1 MSMNKFKFQ
10 KFFIFLSLLFV
21 FNLSYGQLKIS
32 EGNSCNTFEG
42 RMEFVQS
49 LVSSNYDWLLT
60 SVENVPPDIENYI
73 SMEYRSSLET
83 RNKSRINKIVSNEY
97 FYPWKLRNSYKSLIL
112 ESKTGLTRIFGIVP
126 SNKSKHES
134 EIIFYTNLLVTSYEL
149 LDSIDEYRK
158 FDNRRNKPYLSGDSL
173 RIELSKLDFNRTI
186 QSLIK
191 CSFQN

>member
-1 MSMNKFKFQ
+1 MNKFKFQ